1 MNDNKKGSQ
10 RKQSIDCHSP
20 FTHAW
25 AGHNGYTIKTL
36 HLCTGVCL
44 HSHKAQSGN
53 SDGTWVLIP

>member
-53 SDGTWVLIP
+53 SDGT